1 MPVHCTKNEVSI
13 KDLFSKCDQIHR
25 KLRIWSHL
33 LEKLLMENF
42 IFCAVVFRKTI
53 TDQRK
58 NVISVQLERLLTG
71 IAFYET
77 G

>member
-1 MPVHCTKNEVSI
+1 MWPNSQETADLVTFTGKIVDGKN
-13 KDLFSKCDQIHR
+13 
-25 KLRIWSHL
+25 
-33 LEKLLMENF
+33 